1 MLESD
6 YSLALSIN
14 LSGIPSQI
22 QRGASERC
30 LLFRADIL
38 PISCTRNERVFLISP
53 CNTHRSCCVSPFGT
67 AVALLLSAGFEK
79 GLWVGIIGAASDYT
93 SLF

>member
-30 LLFRADIL
+30 LLFRADIS
-38 PISCTRNERVFLISP
+38 PILCTRNERVFSFPPATLTAIV
-53 CNTHRSCCVSPFGT
+53 VS
-67 AVALLLSAGFEK
+67 LLLVRQLHYSILGPIEK
-79 GLWVGIIGAASDYT
+79 GLGMGI
-93 SLF
+93 

>member
-30 LLFRADIL
+30 LLFRADIS
-38 PISCTRNERVFLISP
+38 PILCTRNERVFSFPPATL
-53 CNTHRSCCVSPFGT
+53 TAAAVS
-67 AVALLLSAGFEK
+67 LLLVRQLHYYYLPKSEK
-79 GLWVGIIGAASDYT
+79 AWGWV
-93 SLF
+93 

>member
-22 QRGASERC
+22 QKGASERC
-30 LLFRADIL
+30 LLFRDDIS
-38 PISCTRNERVFLISP
+38 PILCTRNERVFSFPPATL
-53 CNTHRSCCVSPFGT
+53 TAT
-67 AVALLLSAGFEK
+67 AVSLLLVRQLHYSIRAKIQNSLG
-79 GLWVGIIGAASDYT
+79 VGGI
-93 SLF
+93 

>member
-30 LLFRADIL
+30 LLFRDDIL
-38 PISCTRNERVFLISP
+38 PISCTRNERVFSFPPATL
-53 CNTHRSCCVSPFGT
+53 TAT
-67 AVALLLSAGFEK
+67 AVSLLLVQQLHYSIRAKIQNSLG
-79 GLWVGIIGAASDYT
+79 VGGI
-93 SLF
+93 